1 MFFLAYILLSLNF
14 LFIIKVLF
22 TLCDTS
28 SENETEDIV
37 RDFVNKK
44 RKLSTDSEVES
55 EEDEQDTSSEES
67 TAENNVDKLD

>member
-14 LFIIKVLF
+14 LFILKVLI
-22 TLCDTS
+22 TLCDMS